1 MNSDKRF
8 FIERKVYKRGFALF
22 DVMEGIV
29 ARCIVEIM
37 GAPKEFIEQKLKEHV
52 DKLKEDKLKI
62 LKERYEEPEQKDKM
76 FSQFVELE
84 IHFKD
89 LTEFLDFCYDSMPS
103 TVEILK
109 PEEIVID
116 MAAFEDFINDFQTRL
131 HHTDMMLKT
140 LTAQKSVL
148 DKNAIN
154 ILHNF
159 ILFVCKQK
167 PQTLAELS
175 KITGVNESELKQFV
189 DGLVTKGGL
198 KKEGEA
204 FVRNG

>member
-1 MNSDKRF
+1 
-8 FIERKVYKRGFALF
+8 
-22 DVMEGIV
+22 MEGIV

-37 GAPKEFIEQKLKEHV
+37 GAPKEFIEKKLKEHV
-52 DKLKEDKLKI
+52 EKLKEDELKI
-62 LKERYEEPEQKDKM
+62 LNERYDEPIEKDKL

-89 LTEFLDFCYDSMPS
+89 LRELLDFCFDSMPS

-109 PEEIVID
+109 PDVLNMEMSV
-116 MAAFEDFINDFQTRL
+116 FEDFLNDFQTRL
-131 HHTDMMLKT
+131 HHTDMLLKT

-154 ILHNF
+154 VLHNF
-159 ILFVCKQK
+159 VLYACRQK
-167 PQTLAELS
+167 PHTLEELS
-175 KITGVNESELKQFV
+175 KMTGIAQNELKQFV
-189 DGLVTKGGL
+189 DGLADKGGL

-204 FVRNG
+204 YIRNG

>member
-1 MNSDKRF
+1 
-8 FIERKVYKRGFALF
+8 
-22 DVMEGIV
+22 MEGII

-52 DKLKEDKLKI
+52 DKLREDELKI

-89 LTEFLDFCYDSMPS
+89 LRELLDFCIDSMPS

-109 PEEIVID
+109 PDEMVMD
-116 MAAFEDFINDFQTRL
+116 MAVFEDFINDFQTKL
-131 HHTDMMLKT
+131 HQTDMILKT

-154 ILHNF
+154 VLHNF
-159 ILFVCKQK
+159 VLFACKQK
-167 PQTLAELS
+167 PHTMAELS
-175 KITGVNESELKQFV
+175 KVTGIAEKELGPFIE
-189 DGLVTKGGL
+189 GLVVKGGL

-204 FVRNG
+204 YVRNG